1 MKPSMTYRKRGFTLL
16 ETVIAIGVLSVLLT
30 GFIVVFTPAA
40 QGIKKSINVQQADR
54 LASTLEQE
62 LVTLRTTADTTNF
75 GTGFGKALDWIKNSN
90 VASTALL
97 AYQYRGS
104 PSTLRSDNTAKP
116 VDSLKSAG
124 VFDKLPFKNYVV
136 VSMLR
141 RVDDSNLS
149 ADLAAVE
156 GPVYLVKCTQLLFSR
171 DVTMTKLGVILGAA
185 GSIIDP
191 KTGAAVTSPTGYPTP
206 EIAFAVGYP
215 EVTVAFAADF
225 YQLPSSSASF
235 IAGSEFATTFDK
247 LVNNP
252 VFTRNFAVGR

>member
-1 MKPSMTYRKRGFTLL
+1 MKPTMTFRKRGFTLL

-75 GTGFGKALDWIKNSN
+75 GTGFGKAFDWIKNSN
-90 VASTALL
+90 VATSALL
-97 AYQYRGS
+97 AYQYRGN
-104 PSTLRSDNTAKP
+104 PSKLRDDDNTAEP
-116 VDSLKSAG
+116 VASLQS
-124 VFDKLPFKNYVV
+124 KLPGKDYVV

-141 RVDDSNLS
+141 RKSDSKLS

-156 GPVYLVKCTQLLFSR
+156 GPVYVVKCTQLKFSGGN
-171 DVTMTKLGVILGAA
+171 LILDPLIA
-185 GSIIDP
+185 GTIVDP
-191 KTGAAVTSPTGYPTP
+191 KTGDTVSSATA
-206 EIAFAVGYP
+206 YP
-215 EVTVAFAADF
+215 EAVIAYAAGF

-235 IAGSEFATTFDK
+235 VTGSAFTSTFDGLK
-247 LVNNP
+247 NP
-252 VFTRNFAVGR
+252 VFTRDFAVGR

>member
-1 MKPSMTYRKRGFTLL
+1 MKPSMIFRKRGFTLL

-90 VASTALL
+90 LTSSALL
-97 AYQYRGS
+97 AYQYRGD
-104 PSTLRSDNTAKP
+104 PSKLRDDDNTATP
-116 VDSLKSAG
+116 VDSLQS
-124 VFDKLPFKNYVV
+124 KLLPGKDYVV

-141 RVDDSNLS
+141 RKSDSKLLS
-149 ADLAAVE
+149 ADLKAVE
-156 GPVYLVKCTQLLFSR
+156 GPVYVVKCTQLLFSR
-171 DVTMTKLGVILGAA
+171 DVTKNILGVILGAV
-185 GSIIDP
+185 GSIVDP
-191 KTGAAVTSPTGYPTP
+191 KTGAAVTSPSGYPNP

-225 YQLPSSSASF
+225 YQLPSSSESF
-235 IAGSEFATTFDK
+235 VTGSAFTSTFNGLK
-247 LVNNP
+247 TP
-252 VFTRNFAVGR
+252 VFSRNLAVGR

>member
-1 MKPSMTYRKRGFTLL
+1 MKPSMTFRKRGFTLL

-62 LVTLRTTADTTNF
+62 LVTLRSSADTDSF
-75 GTGFGKALDWIKNSN
+75 GTGFCKALDWIKNSN
-90 VASTALL
+90 SASSALL
-97 AYQYRGS
+97 AYQYRGN
-104 PSTLRSDNTAKP
+104 PSTLRADNTATP
-116 VDSLKSAG
+116 VASLQS
-124 VFDKLPFKNYVV
+124 KLPGKDYVV

-141 RVDDSNLS
+141 RERFGKLSDEFSDDLK
-149 ADLAAVE
+149 AVE
-156 GPVYLVKCTQLLFSR
+156 GPVYVVKCTQLVFSGGN
-171 DVTMTKLGVILGAA
+171 LILGKA
-185 GSIIDP
+185 GSIVDP
-191 KTGAAVTSPTGYPTP
+191 KTGAAVISPSGYQNP

-215 EVTVAFAADF
+215 EAVISYAADF

-235 IAGSEFATTFDK
+235 VAGFTSAFDGLK
-247 LVNNP
+247 NP

>member
-1 MKPSMTYRKRGFTLL
+1 MKPSMTFRKRGFTLL

-62 LVTLRTTADTTNF
+62 LATLRTTADTTSF
-75 GTGFGKALDWIKNSN
+75 GTGFGKAFDWIKNSN
-90 VASTALL
+90 VATSALL
-97 AYQYRGS
+97 AYQYRGD
-104 PSTLRSDNTAKP
+104 PSKLRDDNTATP
-116 VDSLKSAG
+116 VASLQS
-124 VFDKLPFKNYVV
+124 KLPGKDYVV

-141 RVDDSNLS
+141 RVNVSNVTESKWLSDDLK
-149 ADLAAVE
+149 AVE
-156 GPVYLVKCTQLLFSR
+156 GPVYVVKCTQLKFSGGN
-171 DVTMTKLGVILGAA
+171 LILGAA

-191 KTGAAVTSPTGYPTP
+191 KIGATVASAT
-206 EIAFAVGYP
+206 AYP
-215 EVTVAFAADF
+215 EAVIAYAADF

-235 IAGSEFATTFDK
+235 VFINPSVPVTLTNLFTNTFSSFVK
-247 LVNNP
+247 NP

>member
-1 MKPSMTYRKRGFTLL
+1 MKPSMTFRKRGFTLL

-62 LVTLRTTADTTNF
+62 LVTLRTTTDSTNF
-75 GTGFGKALDWIKNSN
+75 GTGFGKAFDWIKQSN
-90 VASTALL
+90 AASTALL

-104 PSTLRSDNTAKP
+104 PSGLRSDDNTATP
-116 VDSLKSAG
+116 VASLKSAG
-124 VFDKLPFKNYVV
+124 IFNKLPGKDYVV

-156 GPVYLVKCTQLLFSR
+156 GPVYLVKCTQLKFSGG
-171 DVTMTKLGVILGAA
+171 DLILNPLTPL
-185 GSIIDP
+185 GSIVDP
-191 KTGAAVTSPTGYPTP
+191 KKDPVFDTDKLTSATDYTEAV
-206 EIAFAVGYP
+206 I
-215 EVTVAFAADF
+215 AFAADF

-235 IAGSEFATTFDK
+235 IVGSEFATTFDK
-247 LVNNP
+247 LVKNP
-252 VFTRNFAVGR
+252 VFTRNLAVGR

>member
-1 MKPSMTYRKRGFTLL
+1 MKPSMTFRKRGFTLL

-62 LVTLRTTADTTNF
+62 LVTLRTAADTTSF
-75 GTGFGKALDWIKNSN
+75 GTGFGKAFDWIKNSN
-90 VASTALL
+90 VATSALL
-97 AYQYRGS
+97 AYQYRGD
-104 PSTLRSDNTAKP
+104 PSTFRDDNTATP
-116 VDSLKSAG
+116 VPSLKS
-124 VFDKLPFKNYVV
+124 KLPGKDYVV

-141 RVDDSNLS
+141 RKSDSKLS

-156 GPVYLVKCTQLLFSR
+156 GPVYVVKCTQLKFSGGN
-171 DVTMTKLGVILGAA
+171 LILDPLIA
-185 GSIIDP
+185 GTIVDP
-191 KTGAAVTSPTGYPTP
+191 KTGDTVASAT
-206 EIAFAVGYP
+206 AYP
-215 EVTVAFAADF
+215 EAVIAYAADF

-235 IAGSEFATTFDK
+235 VAGTAFSSAFNGFVK
-247 LVNNP
+247 NP